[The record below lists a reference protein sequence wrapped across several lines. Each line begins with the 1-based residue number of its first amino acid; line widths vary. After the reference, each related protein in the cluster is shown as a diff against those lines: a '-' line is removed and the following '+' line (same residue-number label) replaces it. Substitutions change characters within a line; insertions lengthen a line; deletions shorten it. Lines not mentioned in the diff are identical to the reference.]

1 MLMLP
6 INSSNRN
13 GSNSSKIDPIASMMN
28 ITASVAATGMII
40 VAAILSMNRQR
51 STLESES
58 GSEINYQSQH
68 HSY

>member
-1 MLMLP
+1 
-6 INSSNRN
+6 
-13 GSNSSKIDPIASMMN
+13 MN

-40 VAAILSMNRQR
+40 VAAILSINRQL